1 MDTLFNN
8 NPPMPSNDV
17 IVNPENP
24 ENPDSKP
31 LAAARIISIDDW
43 VSGGPMYFWRDRLIF
58 EIYLL
63 TPGFES
69 GFTGFSG
76 LQRTSSFW
84 RYWLFVED
92 YHFTLLFAAALCI
105 GEKPGNESTV

>member
-1 MDTLFNN
+1 
-8 NPPMPSNDV
+8 MPSNDV